1 MISAITPPSL
11 SLHFIFSHRYLRS
24 GSPAYQQVWLR
35 GDPEG
40 PTAHVHEGVQLADK
54 SGWVA
59 IGELLPGENQTPE
72 VFKVGERQY
81 WRKLR
86 FPEQAIIRAVD
97 NEAATKWT
105 QIIGEANQDPANSS
119 YTVGFSVIQVSQ
131 SLSLTEEPRQRFL
144 SISVENSNYSA
155 STLISL
161 REQGR
166 KGPTVAKDKRF

>member
-1 MISAITPPSL
+1 M
-11 SLHFIFSHRYLRS
+11 RS
-24 GSPAYQQVWLR
+24 GSPTYQQVWLR

-72 VFKVGERQY
+72 VFKVRERQY

-119 YTVGFSVIQVSQ
+119 YTVTDNVVTNAGPRPGNVEVTNRTGATCLGVEY
-131 SLSLTEEPRQRFL
+131 LS
-144 SISVENSNYSA
+144 
-155 STLISL
+155 
-161 REQGR
+161 
-166 KGPTVAKDKRF
+166 